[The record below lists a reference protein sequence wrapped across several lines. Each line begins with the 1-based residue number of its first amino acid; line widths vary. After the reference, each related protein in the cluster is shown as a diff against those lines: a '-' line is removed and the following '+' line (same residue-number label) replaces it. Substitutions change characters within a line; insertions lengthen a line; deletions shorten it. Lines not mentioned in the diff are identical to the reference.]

1 MQTNEPVI
9 HTMYEK
15 MSSLLYN
22 LMRKFLTRSSITELI
37 DGKTK
42 AKQGSNLVSVEISK
56 NQMNLDSIDIGK
68 KKCLTFYITTVEYMM
83 LKLPIT
89 CKILKDAQYLHP
101 NKRNCSASLNAIERL
116 WMKVSS
122 SLKNHLQSVFDVS
135 DSTTVSEVC
144 DMVRSLC

>member
-56 NQMNLDSIDIGK
+56 NQMNLDSIDIGTRAK
-68 KKCLTFYITTVEYMM
+68 SLLSLSSVSSENKKAFRKKCLTFI
-83 LKLPIT
+83 
-89 CKILKDAQYLHP
+89 
-101 NKRNCSASLNAIERL
+101 
-116 WMKVSS
+116 
-122 SLKNHLQSVFDVS
+122 
-135 DSTTVSEVC
+135 
-144 DMVRSLC
+144 